1 VLETGSSALEALLT
15 PTSCHAGS
23 TLPTFDV
30 DVVRIIA
37 VVSASSHPRRVAV
50 LEGGLRVYD

>member
-1 VLETGSSALEALLT
+1 M
-15 PTSCHAGS
+15 PGS

-50 LEGGLRVYD
+50 PEGGLRVYD